1 MCSICATQSFSLIG
15 RWISMGIVRPSCV
28 TVSECRCKASEFHSR
43 CCCRTFHFTTL
54 SSLAAGVI
62 PGHTPGWDR
71 GGREILS
78 RSFCHISPMWEI
90 NGVAWRN
97 SKLLRGRPRL
107 ANEEEEER
115 RERGVK
121 WWTGT
126 EELNEIYTQGS
137 ASSSPSHPR
146 LQRRMGAFVQV
157 PVGNELKWIVKIFYF
172 ANFW

>member
-1 MCSICATQSFSLIG
+1 
-15 RWISMGIVRPSCV
+15 MGIMRPSCV

-62 PGHTPGWDR
+62 PGHTPGWDG

-78 RSFCHISPMWEI
+78 RSFCDISPMWEI

-107 ANEEEEER
+107 ANEEEER
-115 RERGVK
+115 RG
-121 WWTGT
+121 
-126 EELNEIYTQGS
+126 EEE
-137 ASSSPSHPR
+137 ASSDG
-146 LQRRMGAFVQV
+146 QG
-157 PVGNELKWIVKIFYF
+157 LKS
-172 ANFW
+172 